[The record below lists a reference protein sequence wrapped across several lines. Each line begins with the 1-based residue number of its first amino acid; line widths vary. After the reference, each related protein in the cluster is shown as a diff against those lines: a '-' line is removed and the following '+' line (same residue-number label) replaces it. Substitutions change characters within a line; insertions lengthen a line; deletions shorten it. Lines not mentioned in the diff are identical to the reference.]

1 MEHLLRA
8 FQRRLQQRKLYRPA
22 VWLTIKEFLKP
33 KALYPELLQIKI
45 FERRCDVYLGIQE
58 DKPKRFLQKAA
69 LLEQINKKLADDGRE
84 VQFNDLRI
92 K

>member
-8 FQRRLQQRKLYRPA
+8 FQRRLHQRKLYRPA
-22 VWLTIKEFLKP
+22 VWLVVKEFLKSQ
-33 KALYPELLQIKI
+33 ALYPELLQIKV
-45 FERRCDVYLGIQE
+45 FAHRCDIHLGIQE
-58 DKPKRFLQKAA
+58 DKPKRFLQKAT

-84 VQFNDLRI
+84 VQFHELRI